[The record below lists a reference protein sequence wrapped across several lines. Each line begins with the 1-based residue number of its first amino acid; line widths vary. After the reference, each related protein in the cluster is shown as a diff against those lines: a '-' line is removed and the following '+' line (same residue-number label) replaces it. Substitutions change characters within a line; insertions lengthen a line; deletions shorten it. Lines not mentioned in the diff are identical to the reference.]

1 MVKKESYPWIR
12 ATDNRWVVSQQ
23 ELVKYILS
31 PENPNPVVAVS
42 RRGKSDPEIM
52 VYQDGFY
59 QPLQTAAL
67 NGYIKGF
74 IPVDFQEKRT
84 IDEVRF
90 LLSCETPVDESLF
103 DADEDIVNFNNGIFH
118 LSTGQLTRHSPEIL
132 SSVRIPCDYREAKLE
147 EAPVFS
153 QFLND
158 LTTIENDIDQAF
170 LLEYIGAIISNVPG
184 YRFKKCLILVG
195 PGNTGKSQLRQLVIS
210 IIGAKNC
217 QTMDLGKLNDR
228 FSTSQLYG
236 KRLCGSGDMS
246 FMKVQEL
253 STLKNL
259 TGGDDINAEF
269 KGKDA
274 FSFVYSGYLWF
285 NTNELPAFG
294 GDKGKHVYDRF
305 NIITCNNIIP
315 PERRD
320 RKLLD
325 KMLGEKEVIVSVA
338 LRYFSDAVK
347 RGYEFSE
354 SESMAIMRESYMS
367 SNNSLIT
374 FVNEC
379 CDLGISYKVKRSE
392 FRRLYLAWC
401 KAENLF
407 PERRNTIDQ
416 TLKEEFGIIT
426 TKSSDYFYDGLDVKL
441 EIHTEYEK
449 KY

>member
-1 MVKKESYPWIR
+1 MKNYEKRPWIQ
-12 ATDNRWVVSQQ
+12 ATDKRWLTSPQD
-23 ELVKYILS
+23 LVKYILGQ
-31 PENPNPVVAVS
+31 ENPNPVVAVS
-42 RRGKSDPEIM
+42 RRGKSDPDIM
-52 VYQDGFY
+52 VYRDGFY
-59 QPLQTAAL
+59 QPLQTVAL

-74 IPVDFQEKRT
+74 IPVDLQEKRT

-118 LSTGQLTRHSPEIL
+118 LSTGQLTSHSPEIL
-132 SSVRIPCDYREAKLE
+132 SSVRIPCNYREAKLE

-158 LTTIENDIDQAF
+158 LTTIENDIDQTF

-195 PGNTGKSQLRQLVIS
+195 PGDTGKSQLRQLVIS

-305 NIITCNNIIP
+305 NIVACNNIIP

-325 KMLGEKEVIVSVA
+325 KMLAEKEVIVSVA
-338 LRYFSDAVK
+338 LRYFADAVK
-347 RGYEFSE
+347 RGYEFTE
-354 SESMAIMRESYMS
+354 SENMAMMRENYMS

-379 CDLGISYKVKRSE
+379 CILGSSHKIKRSK
-392 FRRLYLAWC
+392 FRKFYLTWC
-401 KAENLF
+401 KSENLY
-407 PERRNTIDQ
+407 PERRATLDQ
-416 TLKEEFGIIT
+416 MLRDEFDVVT
-426 TKSSDYFYDGLDVKL
+426 YKSGEYFYAGIDA
-441 EIHTEYEK
+441 TEETYSEYAK
-449 KY
+449 EY